1 FHSSGITLFSWVVPA
16 AFWKCSLTLSL
27 TALSSVSKSLEFLDK
42 QRSSTMVLLERFKV
56 ESNILPGCKA

>member
-1 FHSSGITLFSWVVPA
+1 PA
-16 AFWKCSLTLSL
+16 AFWKCSFMLSL

-56 ESNILPGCKA
+56 ESNILSDCTA